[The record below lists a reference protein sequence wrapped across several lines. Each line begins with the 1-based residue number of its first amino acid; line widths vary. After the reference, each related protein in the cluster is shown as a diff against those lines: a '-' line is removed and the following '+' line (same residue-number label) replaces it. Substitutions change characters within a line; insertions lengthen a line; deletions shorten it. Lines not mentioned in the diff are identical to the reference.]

1 VTERRSDFGMT
12 SQNGQSGPAKH
23 GAGRRSAAN
32 PPGRH
37 TQWRALGLAVAAH
50 SVLFG
55 MLFFGVAWKTTD
67 DCKNGIPTKPGYFEA
82 MWDSVR
88 VVFGYPPKPRKE
100 CMVSLEM
107 WSPTASTGGSR
118 TVPTRAPTP
127 EPEPEPAKPMPA
139 PVLPPPP
146 PAIPVSVPPQP
157 APAPPPPKPVAP
169 PTPRIPEELKPPPK
183 PDLALEREK
192 AAREKLQREKTER
205 EKAER
210 EKAEREK
217 AEREKIDRAKAE
229 KEKAERLKAEKDKAE
244 RAEKER
250 QDRALK
256 EKLDRE
262 KAEREKAERAER
274 EKAEREKAERAEREK
289 AEREKLEQERLER
302 DRAERDRA
310 ERDRAERD
318 RAERAKAEREA
329 AEQRRQRDFARDI
342 ARSQAEAGEGARPS
356 SGGSSSG
363 ASGGGGSSNRI
374 AEWQVRVKSAIREN
388 TTFVAPPDMTGNP
401 QVVFRVTLSPDC
413 ALIRVDRINS
423 SGVPSWDQA
432 AERAVRKTNPFPRF
446 PSGQCPPSAELT
458 SRPYD

>member
-1 VTERRSDFGMT
+1 MTERRSDFGMT
-12 SQNGQSGPAKH
+12 SPNGQSGPAKH
-23 GAGRRSAAN
+23 GAGRRNAAT

-55 MLFFGVAWKTTD
+55 VLFFGVAWKTTD

-107 WSPTASTGGSR
+107 WSPTASTGASR

-127 EPEPEPAKPMPA
+127 EPAPEPEPAKPIPA

-262 KAEREKAERAER
+262 KAEREKAERAEL
-274 EKAEREKAERAEREK
+274 EKAEREKAERVEREK
-289 AEREKLEQERLER
+289 AEREKVE
-302 DRAERDRA
+302 RAEREKAERAAREKAERDKAERA
-310 ERDRAERD
+310 EREKADRR
-318 RAERAKAEREA
+318 
-329 AEQRRQRDFARDI
+329 ARDI
-342 ARSQAEAGEGARPS
+342 ASDMTRAQAEAGEVSRPA
-356 SGGSSSG
+356 GGGSSG
-363 ASGGGGSSNRI
+363 ASGGGASSNRN
-374 AEWQVRVKSAIREN
+374 AEWAVRVKSAIREN

-401 QVVFRVTLSPDC
+401 QVAFRVTLSPDC

-446 PSGQCPPSAELT
+446 PSGQCPSSFELT
-458 SRPYD
+458 SRPND